1 MVVEYVHV
9 TGTGKGFRLED
20 VSFSLESGYV
30 MGVVGKNGAGK
41 STLLRYMV
49 EEKKQY
55 TGQILLDGKELH
67 EEWVASMRKIGYVSE
82 DRRFFSRIS
91 AYDNAK
97 LLSLYYPAFDWIKF
111 EEQMK
116 RMNVSSKKIIG
127 KMSRG
132 ERIKFQMAFAMAYS
146 PKLYLLDEA
155 TAGMDPIF
163 VREFY
168 RIVRECM
175 EGENVSAILVT
186 HNMGE
191 LCRIADY
198 VGVLEGGRLVSFGE
212 NEEV

>member
-1 MVVEYVHV
+1 MGLEYVHV
-9 TGTGKGFRLED
+9 TGKGKGFRLED

-30 MGVVGKNGAGK
+30 
-41 STLLRYMV
+41 
-49 EEKKQY
+49 
-55 TGQILLDGKELH
+55 
-67 EEWVASMRKIGYVSE
+67 SE
-82 DRRFFSRIS
+82 DRKFFVGIS
-91 AYDNAK
+91 AYENAK

-116 RMNVSSKKIIG
+116 RMNVSSEKIIG

-175 EGENVSAILVT
+175 EEEDVSVILVT
-186 HNMGE
+186 HNMEE

-198 VGVLEGGRLVSFGE
+198 VGVLEQGRLVSFGE

>member
-1 MVVEYVHV
+1 MGLEYVHV
-9 TGTGKGFRLED
+9 TGKGKGFRLED

-30 MGVVGKNGAGK
+30 MGLVGKNGAGK
-41 STLLRYMV
+41 SMLLRYMIQ
-49 EEKKQY
+49 EKKWY
-55 TGQILLDGKELH
+55 TGQILLDGKEIH
-67 EEWVASMRKIGYVSE
+67 KEWALSMRKIGYVSE
-82 DRRFFSRIS
+82 DRKFFVGIS
-91 AYDNAK
+91 AYENAK

-116 RMNVSSKKIIG
+116 RMNVSSEKIIG

-175 EGENVSAILVT
+175 EEEDVSVILVT
-186 HNMGE
+186 HNMEE

-198 VGVLEGGRLVSFGE
+198 VGVLEQGRLVSFGE